1 MITNNSTKSEIC
13 SEVADAYLRKYYLG
27 PIDHHNGHYTS
38 LAQDY
43 FNTLWDKLMNQ
54 IEFEDIKDLCALIQE
69 EDEDEGET
77 FFGIGWMTLQNQVK
91 VYHLELKPWDYGDI
105 DKTQIQSLSSFKKLY
120 PIWACSECKST
131 NIEEQYWVKVNTR
144 ELTNAIDLDY
154 WCPDCESHDIKL
166 VEVK

>member
-1 MITNNSTKSEIC
+1 MTTNQSTKSEIC
-13 SEVADAYLRKYYLG
+13 SEVADAYLRKYYHG
-27 PIDHHNGHYTS
+27 NIDNDGEYTL

-69 EDEDEGET
+69 EEDSDET

-91 VYHLELKPWDYGDI
+91 VYRLELKPWDYGDI
-105 DKTQIQSLSSFKKLY
+105 DKSQIQSLSSAKRLY
-120 PIWACSECKST
+120 PVWACSECRST

-166 VEVK
+166 VEVE